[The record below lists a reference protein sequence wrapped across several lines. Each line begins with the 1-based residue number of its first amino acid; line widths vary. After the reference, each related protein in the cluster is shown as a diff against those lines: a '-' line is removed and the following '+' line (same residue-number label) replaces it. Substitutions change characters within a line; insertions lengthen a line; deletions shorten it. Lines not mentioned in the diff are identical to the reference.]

1 MGQAYRIDRINLIT
15 YPGKRKKILQSCR
28 CRYLAK
34 SHIVNC
40 SAKGQTFDFVNF
52 RGSII
57 TKVNFE
63 KATIKGCDFWG
74 VTFNEC
80 DFTEANIS
88 DCVFMACKFRNCTF
102 SNTHFNY
109 TTIVNTAL
117 NECKNIDISFGVKIL
132 TEYPKCTLTDE
143 LTDALTVVKNDRNL
157 KKCKLLFISDTKYNE
172 LNLFLLL
179 RRFTARELADLLLEV
194 CKYSTS
200 TITTY
205 KKLERQLK
213 KAQECATI

>member
-1 MGQAYRIDRINLIT
+1 MQQRYKIDRINLIT
-15 YPGKRKKILQSCR
+15 YPRKKKKILKSCR

-52 RGSII
+52 RGSIF

-63 KATIKGCDFWG
+63 KTTLSGCDFWG

-80 DFTEANIS
+80 DFSEANIS

-102 SNTHFNY
+102 SNTRFNY

-117 NECKNIDISFGVKIL
+117 NECKNIDISFGVKVL

-143 LTDALTVVKNDRNL
+143 LKDALSTIKSDRNL

-172 LNLFLLL
+172 LNLYLLL
-179 RRFTARELADLLLEV
+179 RRFTANELSRLLIEI
-194 CKYSTS
+194 CKHSTS

-213 KAQECATI
+213 KAKEYAII

>member
-34 SHIVNC
+34 SRIVNC
-40 SAKGQTFDFVNF
+40 SAKGQTFGFVNF
-52 RGSII
+52 RGSIF

-63 KATIKGCDFWG
+63 KATISGCDFWG

-102 SNTHFNY
+102 SNTCFNY

-117 NECKNIDISFGVKIL
+117 NECKNIDISFGVKVL
-132 TEYPKCTLTDE
+132 TEYPKCALTDE
-143 LTDALTVVKNDRNL
+143 LKNALSATKSDRNL
-157 KKCKLLFISDTKYNE
+157 KKCKLLFISDTKYND
-172 LNLFLLL
+172 LNLYLLL
-179 RRFTARELADLLLEV
+179 RRFTASELSHLLVEI
-194 CKYSTS
+194 CKHSTS

-213 KAQECATI
+213 KAQRCATI

>member
-15 YPGKRKKILQSCR
+15 YPGKKKKILQSCR

-52 RGSII
+52 RGSIF
-57 TKVNFE
+57 TNVNFE
-63 KATIKGCDFWG
+63 GATIKGCDFWG
-74 VTFNEC
+74 ATFNEC
-80 DFTEANIS
+80 DFSRANIS
-88 DCVFMACKFRNCTF
+88 DCVFMACKFRNCNFTD
-102 SNTHFNY
+102 TRFNY
-109 TTIVNTAL
+109 TIIVNTAL
-117 NECKNIDISFGVKIL
+117 NECKNIDVSFGVKVL
-132 TEYPKCTLTDE
+132 SEYPKCTLTDE
-143 LTDALTVVKNDRNL
+143 LKETLTTVKSDKNL

-172 LNLFLLL
+172 LNLYLLL
-179 RRFTARELADLLLEV
+179 RRFKAHELADLLLEV
-194 CKYSTS
+194 CKHSTS

-213 KAQECATI
+213 KAQECAII